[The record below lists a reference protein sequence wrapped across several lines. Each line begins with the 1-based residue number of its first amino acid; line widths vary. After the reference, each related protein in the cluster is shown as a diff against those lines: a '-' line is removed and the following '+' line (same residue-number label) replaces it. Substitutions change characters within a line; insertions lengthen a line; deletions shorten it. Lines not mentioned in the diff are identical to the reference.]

1 MTNKENIEEEF
12 DIREEYFTL
21 SQELYQHLDDNNIRT
36 NPKLIIAI
44 GGESGCGKST
54 TAFCLQKEFNERDL
68 NCVILHMDSYFKLPP
83 KDNHQNRL
91 KSLDN
96 VGPQE
101 VNMSLLNEHLR
112 SFKNNG
118 IALTIPVVNYKENVF
133 TQKEL
138 SIKEIDIIIVEGVYS
153 FMLEHL
159 NQKIFLSKNYMETLH
174 DRVKRTREKYDPI
187 VENILEI
194 EHKIVRPMIAEADI
208 VIDKNYSIS
217 SIKS

>member
-1 MTNKENIEEEF
+1 M
-12 DIREEYFTL
+12 
-21 SQELYQHLDDNNIRT
+21 
-36 NPKLIIAI
+36 
-44 GGESGCGKST
+44 
-54 TAFCLQKEFNERDL
+54 
-68 NCVILHMDSYFKLPP
+68 
-83 KDNHQNRL
+83 
-91 KSLDN
+91 
-96 VGPQE
+96 
-101 VNMSLLNEHLR
+101 
-112 SFKNNG
+112 
-118 IALTIPVVNYKENVF
+118 VNYKENVF